1 MTHVARF
8 VTGSALIVAAS
19 LAAGCTSQP
28 GTGAPPPS
36 GQAAS
41 ASAKDAQP
49 SARKGHAFRGKVEK
63 VDPATKTLTVNGE
76 DVEGWMSAMT
86 MVYGVDKEDVLAR
99 IAVGDQITA
108 TVYDGDFKTLY
119 DVKVTTEKPQK

>member
-1 MTHVARF
+1 MMTRVARF
-8 VTGSALIVAAS
+8 VTASAVIVATTV
-19 LAAGCTSQP
+19 AAGCTTQS
-28 GTGAPPPS
+28 GTPPPS
-36 GQAAS
+36 GQGAS
-41 ASAKDAQP
+41 GSPKDAQP

-63 VDPATKTLTVNGE
+63 IDPATKTLTVNAE

-119 DVKVTTEKPQK
+119 DVRVSPEKPLK